1 MKCEEAAEFV
11 SALIDGERIPREA
24 AEHVGQCET
33 CGSRLKEYAGMGA
46 GLRCAASLESVEEP
60 RVRRWEQKRGIASHW
75 WWKGWET
82 MRIPRFA
89 FVLLLVAVFVLASS
103 LAIGRVR
110 AHTRGRLVMLT
121 AKPAEG
127 HTVLCTMYSGEK
139 DGICNEVQTEG
150 TEGGEGV
157 YKFRMI
163 ADDGERIQ
171 LGILAARVY
180 HHVSKDEFANMPVTV
195 YSFKPGE
202 TLHIDVPQAGD
213 LAINGEVW
221 DHYPSPGEL
230 WDHMQSLANCR

>member
-33 CGSRLKEYAGMGA
+33 CGSRLKEYAEMSA
-46 GLRCAASLESVEEP
+46 ELRRMASLELVEEP
-60 RVRRWEQKRGIASHW
+60 RVRRWEQKCGIASNW
-75 WWKGWET
+75 WRKGWET
-82 MRIPRFA
+82 MRIPRIA
-89 FVLLLVAVFVLASS
+89 FVLLLVAVFVQASS
-103 LAIGRVR
+103 LAIGKVR
-110 AHTRGRLVMLT
+110 AHTRGRLVMLI

-127 HTVLCTMYSGEK
+127 HTVLCTMYTEEK
-139 DGICNEVQTEG
+139 NGICDTVQMEG
-150 TEGGEGV
+150 TEGGQGV

-163 ADDGERIQ
+163 ADDGDRIE

-180 HHVSKDEFANMPVTV
+180 HHVSKDELANMPVTV

-202 TLHIDVPQAGD
+202 TLHINVPEAGD
-213 LAINGEVW
+213 LAINGELW

-230 WDHMQSLANCR
+230 WDHMQSLANCP